1 MKKIT
6 VEDYQNLKHMDQKVE
21 VTFIKMVEAFSDEDG
36 NDTCRVELLL
46 NGTQKFF
53 VDIDNYDT
61 WVQVTGDVHFYH
73 LGSIDAA
80 CNENCISSMSMHG
93 DATDA
98 PQDTWK
104 FLNDFDESYYFV
116 QAFEDAVHEAMGSYY
131 KIVGIAEFLATLDK
145 PTVKGYNVNGGY
157 WWAEHH
163 YQMDQGASYEDAK
176 IATYEAMKRQ
186 VAKYVSQG
194 RRRKKD

>member
-1 MKKIT
+1 
-6 VEDYQNLKHMDQKVE
+6 MDQKVE
-21 VTFIKMVEAFSDEDG
+21 VTFTKMVEAHSDEDG
-36 NDTCRVELLL
+36 NETCRVELLL

-53 VDIDNYDT
+53 VDIDHYDT

-80 CNENCISSMSMHG
+80 CNENCIGNMSMHG

-116 QAFEDAVHEAMGSYY
+116 QAFEDAVWEALTPYY
-131 KIVGIAEFLATLDK
+131 KIIGIAEGLALLDK
-145 PTVKGYNVNGGY
+145 PRVEGYEASGGY
-157 WWAEHH
+157 WWAEHIS
-163 YQMDQGASYEDAK
+163 QIEKGASYEDAK

-186 VAKYVSQG
+186 VEFMKTQR

>member
-21 VTFIKMVEAFSDEDG
+21 VTFTKMVEAYQEDSVVG
-36 NDTCRVELLL
+36 CRVELLL

-53 VDIDNYDT
+53 VDIDSYDI

-80 CNENCISSMSMHG
+80 CNENCISSMSLHG

-98 PQDTWK
+98 PQDTYK
-104 FLNDFDESYYFV
+104 YLNEWGESYYFV
-116 QAFEDAVHEAMGSYY
+116 QSFEDAVFEALTPYY
-131 KIVGIAEFLATLDK
+131 KIVGIAEGLALLDK
-145 PTVKGYNVNGGY
+145 PRVKGYDVNGGY

-163 YQMDQGASYEDAK
+163 YQMEKGASYEDAK

-186 VAKYVSQG
+186 AAMFVKQG